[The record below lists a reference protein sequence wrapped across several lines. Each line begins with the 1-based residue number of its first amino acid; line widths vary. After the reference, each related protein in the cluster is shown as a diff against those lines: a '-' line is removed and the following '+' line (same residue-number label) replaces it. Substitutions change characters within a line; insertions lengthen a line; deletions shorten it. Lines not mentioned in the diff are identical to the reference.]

1 MQQNNITAP
10 FYAPNLSTSLFQ
22 EYPSV
27 FQDKTFGLLNRAVTQ
42 PFIDAFDLLGRTYE
56 FGKRGVATGIGSL
69 SDNPRL
75 TRDIYGLITAGEF
88 ATGGSPFVSG
98 LNMGSKASKIPRITS
113 KDIAVTDNLPFYGSK
128 DFPVET
134 LLGKK
139 IIPFPADLMDAGRFY
154 TGIDGVPITPVP
166 LQGGSKYPLMKMARD
181 KNFAFANL
189 DEKQARKTYDLGAD
203 YAVALAMNPQ
213 SAGKLP
219 SHFSNKNMGRIV
231 GYQTKSFIDRGLI
244 KPEDVPKL
252 DNLIRSKKTNKD
264 SAKLGEFVGFNS
276 PDLIKYLDN
285 LDFLTR
291 LKFSEA
297 LNTVEARK
305 LGVPNL
311 SRIGQATIN
320 PAEAGTNPMDALIL
334 LELEK
339 GAKPV
344 KVADVGGV
352 PHLSYDYAV
361 LGRPVAKFEVP
372 VPAQTIFPDFFT
384 QRRLLD
390 KKVGDDPR
398 AISMKKFSQT
408 VTPDIAT
415 GMATKRIGSI
425 NSARHAQLLTDTVN
439 SNWRTTQTNVN
450 QGGLSP
456 ADVVK
461 AFDDNILSESLSK
474 YSLKEIQQGAK
485 DGSLV
490 FYGLGDANTGGKV
503 YFGLKKNTD
512 YEADYGFTHP
522 ELTRNE
528 TAIVGVMNN
537 EFGYASKG
545 VSVPSSV
552 LKGIENGAT
561 VLDAYAVRSK
571 DYPDGF
577 LPSYYAEFGFKK
589 LGTVKFDPKYVREP
603 EFGGSEQ
610 KYRRLLA
617 QWRTQGWNEK
627 FGFPDLVIM
636 KWQGFDA
643 IRKNATRRFLEEGTQ
658 GFRNRI
664 TKRTVGTARNLS
676 GQSATGSVGRKQ
688 QSGGKGDTRFNQGQV
703 QTGNRT
709 PVSEGFR
716 RNIQSLTGATPE
728 QLRTYG
734 LLT

>member
-27 FQDKTFGLLNRAVTQ
+27 FQDKTFGLFNRAVTQ

-361 LGRPVAKFEVP
+361 
-372 VPAQTIFPDFFT
+372 
-384 QRRLLD
+384 
-390 KKVGDDPR
+390 
-398 AISMKKFSQT
+398 
-408 VTPDIAT
+408 
-415 GMATKRIGSI
+415 
-425 NSARHAQLLTDTVN
+425 
-439 SNWRTTQTNVN
+439 
-450 QGGLSP
+450 
-456 ADVVK
+456 
-461 AFDDNILSESLSK
+461 
-474 YSLKEIQQGAK
+474 
-485 DGSLV
+485 
-490 FYGLGDANTGGKV
+490 
-503 YFGLKKNTD
+503 
-512 YEADYGFTHP
+512 
-522 ELTRNE
+522 
-528 TAIVGVMNN
+528 
-537 EFGYASKG
+537 
-545 VSVPSSV
+545 
-552 LKGIENGAT
+552 
-561 VLDAYAVRSK
+561 
-571 DYPDGF
+571 
-577 LPSYYAEFGFKK
+577 
-589 LGTVKFDPKYVREP
+589 
-603 EFGGSEQ
+603 
-610 KYRRLLA
+610 
-617 QWRTQGWNEK
+617 
-627 FGFPDLVIM
+627 
-636 KWQGFDA
+636 
-643 IRKNATRRFLEEGTQ
+643 
-658 GFRNRI
+658 
-664 TKRTVGTARNLS
+664 
-676 GQSATGSVGRKQ
+676 
-688 QSGGKGDTRFNQGQV
+688 
-703 QTGNRT
+703 
-709 PVSEGFR
+709 
-716 RNIQSLTGATPE
+716 
-728 QLRTYG
+728 
-734 LLT
+734 